1 MVLPFTVASAD
12 GSQYRCLYPSE
23 GIVAKARRLAHGI
36 AGVDSENPVRLVA
49 AVGSKEQA
57 VVATVRLQVF
67 HAFTHRLVGKRRN
80 PQTEARL
87 CTVQVLIDIAECH
100 FPVTAGIG
108 SRNDGVTCL
117 KHPLDYFKL
126 EHGINLRYPS
136 VLGACMTYH
145 QFKFGRDERKVIP
158 FQLLGS
164 VVLRHGQ

>member
-12 GSQYRCLYPSE
+12 GSQYRCLHPSE
-23 GIVAKARRLAHGI
+23 GIVAKASRLAHGI

-49 AVGSKEQA
+49 AVGRKEQA

-67 HAFTHRLVGKRRN
+67 HAFTPRLVGKRGN

-126 EHGINLRYPS
+126 EHGINVRYPS
-136 VLGACMTYH
+136 VLGACMPYH
-145 QFKFGRDERKVIP
+145 QFEFGRDERKVIP

>member
-1 MVLPFTVASAD
+1 MKYDSPFAVASAD

-23 GIVAKARRLAHGI
+23 GIVSKASCFAHGI

-57 VVATVRLQVF
+57 VVTTVRFQIF
-67 HAFTHRLVGKRRN
+67 HALTYRLVSKRGN

-108 SRNDGVTCL
+108 SRNDGIAVL
-117 KHPLDYFKL
+117 EYLLDYFKL
-126 EHGINLRYPS
+126 
-136 VLGACMTYH
+136 
-145 QFKFGRDERKVIP
+145 
-158 FQLLGS
+158 
-164 VVLRHGQ
+164 

>member
-36 AGVDSENPVRLVA
+36 AGVDSENPVRLVT

-108 SRNDGVTCL
+108 SRNDGVACL
-117 KHPLDYFKL
+117 EHSLDYFKL
-126 EHGINLRYPS
+126 EYGINLRYPS

>member
-23 GIVAKARRLAHGI
+23 GIVAKATRLAHGI
-36 AGVDSENPVRLVA
+36 AGVDSENPVRLVT

-57 VVATVRLQVF
+57 VVATVRLQVS

-108 SRNDGVTCL
+108 SRNDGVACL
-117 KHPLDYFKL
+117 EHSLDYFKL
-126 EHGINLRYPS
+126 EYGINLRYPS

>member
-1 MVLPFTVASAD
+1 MVLPFAVASAD
-12 GSQYRCLYPSE
+12 GSQYRCLHPSE
-23 GIVAKARRLAHGI
+23 GIVAKASRLTHGI

-49 AVGSKEQA
+49 AVGRKEQA

-67 HAFTHRLVGKRRN
+67 HAFTHRLVGKRGN
-80 PQTEARL
+80 PQTEARQ

-108 SRNDGVTCL
+108 SRNDGIACL

-126 EHGINLRYPS
+126 EHGINVRYPS
-136 VLGACMTYH
+136 VLGACMPYH
-145 QFKFGRDERKVIP
+145 QFEFGRDERKVIP